1 MRVFHFVTVK
11 RKRALRPNS
20 FFFFFND
27 SHIFLK
33 CFNSNH
39 NLSSYSLFSKCFLW
53 FFYLSVHRG
62 TGVFWWC
69 FFICLFSLLL
79 SRVTRFRVRLK
90 QTFFYNDINIQIGKF
105 FSELVESKSCGKYY
119 LITIR
124 IGTNTALLC
133 YSYSLFLKC
142 FSWLFYLGVHRGTG
156 VFSWFYF
163 SLLLSRVTRSRARL
177 ALASV

>member
-79 SRVTRFRVRLK
+79 SRVTRFRVRLALPSIRPK
-90 QTFFYNDINIQIGKF
+90 NAEKLRLFCACSIRLLFSFFHVNWCSTD
-105 FSELVESKSCGKYY
+105 CKYL
-119 LITIR
+119 LIVLRMFIH
-124 IGTNTALLC
+124 
-133 YSYSLFLKC
+133 SLFL
-142 FSWLFYLGVHRGTG
+142 L
-156 VFSWFYF
+156 
-163 SLLLSRVTRSRARL
+163 
-177 ALASV
+177 

>member
-69 FFICLFSLLL
+69 FFYLSFFTPPLARDSL
-79 SRVTRFRVRLK
+79 SRSPRASLHSTEKRWKTAPVLQIQASLMKGFMVS
-90 QTFFYNDINIQIGKF
+90 TFLSF
-105 FSELVESKSCGKYY
+105 FISKRMVK
-119 LITIR
+119 
-124 IGTNTALLC
+124 TNF
-133 YSYSLFLKC
+133 FL
-142 FSWLFYLGVHRGTG
+142 
-156 VFSWFYF
+156 
-163 SLLLSRVTRSRARL
+163 
-177 ALASV
+177 